1 MVLPRYVVVGSVG
14 VCFFILLLPLHVLA
28 ASKEKTSESY
38 YHYLIGLLKDKEDDY
53 EQALLAYKKALRS
66 DSGSWEIHFRLA
78 IDLLRANKFKE
89 AEEELNKVVKLRP
102 YHERAR
108 YLLALVYSYLSQNNK
123 AIKEFDFLLKKP
135 LLELNEEEVR
145 YTLLQLYVKNN
156 LLDEALEQCRL
167 ILEKS
172 PDDSLAQFYV
182 GYIYS
187 EQKKIKEA
195 IEAFITAIEKN
206 PDNALALNSLSYL
219 YAEEGINLDDAQKLV
234 EKALKLE
241 PTNGAYLDTLGW
253 VYFKKGQLK
262 EAERYLSN
270 ASIFM
275 EDSEIYD
282 HLGQVYYEMG
292 EFEKA
297 KTNWQK
303 ALKLEPKRIIVK
315 QRLQKLIRQLK
326 QKNRKDGS

>member
-1 MVLPRYVVVGSVG
+1 
-14 VCFFILLLPLHVLA
+14 
-28 ASKEKTSESY
+28 
-38 YHYLIGLLKDKEDDY
+38 
-53 EQALLAYKKALRS
+53 
-66 DSGSWEIHFRLA
+66 
-78 IDLLRANKFKE
+78 
-89 AEEELNKVVKLRP
+89 
-102 YHERAR
+102 
-108 YLLALVYSYLSQNNK
+108 
-123 AIKEFDFLLKKP
+123 
-135 LLELNEEEVR
+135 
-145 YTLLQLYVKNN
+145 
-156 LLDEALEQCRL
+156 
-167 ILEKS
+167 
-172 PDDSLAQFYV
+172 
-182 GYIYS
+182 
-187 EQKKIKEA
+187 
-195 IEAFITAIEKN
+195 
-206 PDNALALNSLSYL
+206 
-219 YAEEGINLDDAQKLV
+219 
-234 EKALKLE
+234 LKLE